1 MSNKSNKNQNPQEAE
16 IVEEMPLAN
25 PQGKTVE
32 ELKEVAQTLQ
42 AQMNQEQ
49 TLLNQSQAAVQV
61 HQSKILKMQGALEV
75 MLQMIPKEEV
85 EKMIAQENHQMN
97 GQKSN

>member
-1 MSNKSNKNQNPQEAE
+1 MSKIKNNPQEAE

-32 ELKEVAQTLQ
+32 ELKVVAQTLQ
-42 AQMNQEQ
+42 AQMTQEQ
-49 TLLNQSQAAVQV
+49 TLLNQAQTAVQT

-85 EKMIAQENHQMN
+85 EKMIAQEHHQMN

>member
-1 MSNKSNKNQNPQEAE
+1 MSKNNQATKE
-16 IVEEMPLAN
+16 VVKEMPLAD

-32 ELKEVAQTLQ
+32 ELKEVIQTLQ

-49 TLLNQSQAAVQV
+49 TLLSQSQAKVQI
-61 HQSKILKMQGALEV
+61 HQTKVLKMQGAMEV

-85 EKMIAQENHQMN
+85 EKMIVQENKNN
-97 GQKSN
+97 GEVVES